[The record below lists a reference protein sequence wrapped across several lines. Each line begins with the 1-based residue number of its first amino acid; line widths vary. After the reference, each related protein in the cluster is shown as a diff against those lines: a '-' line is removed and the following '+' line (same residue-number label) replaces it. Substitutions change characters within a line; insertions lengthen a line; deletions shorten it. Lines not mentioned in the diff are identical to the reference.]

1 MNRFEAK
8 VTRDGSASGSVI
20 AFVGEL
26 DIAAAEEAWAAL
38 DPLLAPAGVVV
49 IDASALQFLD
59 SSGLRV
65 LARAIRRADESGA
78 KLRLAAPH
86 QAVQRVL
93 ELAGAQTLIE
103 TFDSVDAA
111 FAA

>member
-1 MNRFEAK
+1 MSRFETK
-8 VTRDGSASGSVI
+8 ITQDGSVSGSVV

-38 DPLLAPAGVVV
+38 EPLLAPAAVVV
-49 IDASALQFLD
+49 LDASALEFLD

-65 LARAIRRADESGA
+65 LARAIRRAGESGA
-78 KLRLAAPH
+78 SLRLAAPH
-86 QAVQRVL
+86 RAVERVL
-93 ELAGAQTLIE
+93 DLAGAQMLIE

-111 FAA
+111 LAA